1 MSVVTIY
8 HFTAKPGLRDQV
20 ISAMEIVKGAAG
32 LEAMQLFI
40 DQSHPDKLVSV
51 EAWRTLDDHDQ
62 FIAGFTPE
70 QQAGFESMF
79 LEAPKVVAYSQA
91 S

>member
-1 MSVVTIY
+1 MSVATIY

-20 ISAMEIVKGAAG
+20 IGAMEIVKGAAG
-32 LEAMQLFI
+32 LESMQLFE

-51 EAWRTLDDHDQ
+51 ETWRSLEDHNR

-70 QQAGFESMF
+70 QQAGFEEMF
-79 LEAPKVVAYSQA
+79 VEPPKIVTYSQA